1 MKIYS
6 NQPPESPGQN
16 RGAQNLQKPA
26 AAEPRE
32 QATQARR
39 SASADR
45 VDIPGWS
52 REVADIMCAV
62 NQLPEV
68 REARVRNLKQ
78 RIDAG
83 IYTIDP
89 LRIAERILKDI

>member
-16 RGAQNLQKPA
+16 RGAQNVQKPA

-32 QATQARR
+32 QAAQVKKPAP
-39 SASADR
+39 ADR
-45 VDIPGWS
+45 VDMSGWNK
-52 REVADIMCAV
+52 EVADIMSAV

-68 REARVRNLKQ
+68 REARVRDIKQ

-83 IYTIDP
+83 IYTVDP